1 MAEDTK
7 NKDKHEG
14 HGDEDHS
21 ETKSKGR
28 TILIGFWGG
37 LIWSALGFFAY
48 YLNFAKYGPALILAP
63 WALGRWKQGLYGQIT
78 GVVVIA
84 ILSILI
90 AFLYKWTLG
99 KVKNIWISVGFGV
112 ALWVIVFYII
122 QPWVPGL
129 KPVLHIGINTISTS
143 LSLYIL
149 YGLFIG
155 YSISFDLQT
164 RQNHDY
170 SNE

>member
-1 MAEDTK
+1 MAEEK
-7 NKDKHEG
+7 KKESKK
-14 HGDEDHS
+14 DEDY
-21 ETKSKGR
+21 TKVKSTGR
-28 TILIGFWGG
+28 TVLIGFWGG
-37 LIWSALGFFAY
+37 LIWAFMGFIAY

-63 WALGRWKQGLYGQIT
+63 WALGKWKNGLYGQIT

-84 ILSILI
+84 LLSILI
-90 AFLYKWTLG
+90 AFLYKWALG
-99 KVKNIWISVGFGV
+99 RVKNMWISVGFGV

-122 QPWVPGL
+122 QPWIPSL
-129 KPVLHIGINTISTS
+129 LPVLKIGANTITTS

-155 YSISFDLQT
+155 YSISFELQT
-164 RQNHDY
+164 AQNRDY